1 MFYLDFLAALQRTL
15 DPPTYL
21 EIGVRH
27 GDSLALAPRA
37 AIGVDPKPRV
47 RTELGEGARIYRQTS
62 DDFFA
67 RARPLRHFDRRAVTL
82 SFIDGLHLA
91 ESALRDFINVERLS
105 RWFSVVVFD
114 DVFPREAEWA
124 ARDRET
130 RAWTGDVYKVMQVLQ
145 KYRPDLPML
154 KVDTEPSGL
163 LLVFGLNRESTVLA
177 DHYDEIVA
185 DIVQPDPQD
194 VPAAVLERHGA
205 VDPQT
210 VLDNDAVWRVLRR
223 ARGASLQRE
232 EGVKNLRKL
241 LRRDFGDLSG
251 LPRRAR
257 LGWRV

>member
-1 MFYLDFLAALQRTL
+1 MFYLDFLAELHRTL
-15 DPPTYL
+15 NPPTYL

-27 GDSLALAPRA
+27 GDSLALAERA

-47 RTELGEGARIYRQTS
+47 KVDLGEGTRIYRQTS

-67 RARPLRHFDRRAVTL
+67 RDRPLRHFDRRAVTL

-91 ESALRDFINVERLS
+91 ESALRDFAHVERLS

-114 DVFPREAEWA
+114 DIFPREAEWA

-130 RAWTGDVYKVMQVLQ
+130 RAWTGDVYKVMGVLQ
-145 KYRPDLPML
+145 EHRPDLPML
-154 KVDTEPSGL
+154 KVDTEPTGL
-163 LLVFGLNRESTVLA
+163 LLVFGLDRDSTVLSDRYA
-177 DHYDEIVA
+177 EIA
-185 DIVQPDPQD
+185 AEIVQPDPQD

-210 VLDNDAVWRVLRR
+210 VLDNAVWRVLRR